1 MGWPKWTPDLLV
13 TRLANHGV
21 EGLWHHQYEAA
32 DLVHR
37 GRNVII
43 STGTA
48 SGKSLA
54 YLTPAVTACLDGG
67 TVLYLTPTKA
77 LAADQLRSLRD
88 LRITQVRAACFDG
101 DTPFEERTWVRQHAN
116 YVLTNPD
123 MLHRGVLP
131 RHAQWA
137 AFFRRLRL
145 IVVDECHGYRG
156 VFGSHVAQI
165 LRRLRRVCAR
175 YGSRPVFLL
184 ASATASEP
192 AAFGTRLTGL
202 EMDEVTMD
210 ASPKGSTTFA
220 LWEPP
225 LTDLRG
231 EGGAPV
237 RRTATA
243 ETADLLADLV
253 LADVRTLAFVRSRR
267 GAETVALSARAKLSD
282 VAASLQGHPGVL
294 PTPTPIDSWTTTDT
308 PPTPH
313 TPPDTLPALPDTSHT
328 LPALPDAPHALHDLP
343 DASHALPALPD
354 ASHALPDTLPALPD
368 TSQDPAGAPH
378 AMSQDSASMEAGG
391 RLGAVSE
398 GGYGGR
404 LSELPG
410 KVAAYRAG
418 YLSEDRRL
426 LEKALRSGSLMGL
439 ATTNALELG
448 VDVSG
453 LDAVLIAGWPG
464 TRASLWQQAGRAG
477 RDGQD
482 ALAVLIARDDPLDT
496 YLVHHPEALFGQ
508 PVEAIVL
515 DPDNPYVLGPHLCA
529 AAAEI
534 PLTDDDL
541 PVFGD
546 AASAVLD
553 GLVGD
558 GLLRKRAAGW
568 FWTRRERATDLADI
582 RGAGGA
588 PVQVV
593 ESSTGRLLGTVDEP
607 SAHTTVHTGAVY
619 LHQGETFLV
628 EELDLDAGVALV
640 REAQP
645 DYSTFARDVTE
656 ISVLKSLRSTPLGP
670 GSLHFGE
677 VEVTRQVVSYL
688 KRRVQSGEMLGD
700 EPLDLPPRTLR
711 TRAVWWTLPAAEVAA
726 LAEEGFDLGGS
737 AHAAEHASIGLLPLF
752 ATCDRWDIGGV
763 STELHLDTGLLTVFV
778 YDGHEGGAGFAER
791 GYSRAVD
798 WLTATREAIS
808 SCECERGCPS
818 CIQSPKCGNGNEPL
832 DKRGAIRMLDTLL
845 AH

>member
-1 MGWPKWTPDLLV
+1 
-13 TRLANHGV
+13 LANRGV
-21 EGLWHHQYEAA
+21 TGLWPHQYEAA
-32 DLVHR
+32 DLAFR

-54 YLTPAVTACLDGG
+54 YLTPAVASCLDGG
-67 TVLYLTPTKA
+67 TILYLTPTKA
-77 LAADQLRSLRD
+77 LAADQLRGLRE
-88 LRITQVRAACFDG
+88 LRITQVRAATFDG
-101 DTPFEERTWVRQHAN
+101 DTPFEERTWIRQHAN

-123 MLHRGVLP
+123 MLHRNILP
-131 RHAQWA
+131 RHAQWS
-137 AFFRRLRL
+137 AFFRRLRM

-175 YGSRPVFLL
+175 YGSRPTFLL

-192 AAFGTRLTGL
+192 GTFAMRLTGL
-202 EMDEVTMD
+202 EMDEVTVD

-225 LTDLRG
+225 LTELRG

-253 LADVRTLAFVRSRR
+253 LADIRTLAFVRSRR
-267 GAETVALSARAKLSD
+267 GAETVALSARAKLAD
-282 VAASLQGHPGVL
+282 VAFSTPYTGTPSTSAPSEPAPPQPAPPQPAPSA
-294 PTPTPIDSWTTTDT
+294 PTPAHSTPAGSELTAETSVPAAD
-308 PPTPH
+308 PH
-313 TPPDTLPALPDTSHT
+313 SEARSGPSDPA
-328 LPALPDAPHALHDLP
+328 DLP
-343 DASHALPALPD
+343 S
-354 ASHALPDTLPALPD
+354 
-368 TSQDPAGAPH
+368 
-378 AMSQDSASMEAGG
+378 
-391 RLGAVSE
+391 
-398 GGYGGR
+398 
-404 LSELPG
+404 
-410 KVAAYRAG
+410 KIAAYRAG
-418 YLSEDRRL
+418 YLAEDRRL
-426 LEKALRSGSLMGL
+426 LEKALREGTIMGL

-477 RDGQD
+477 REGQD

-496 YLVHHPEALFGQ
+496 YLVHHPEALFGR

-534 PLTDDDL
+534 PLTESDLPTFGATAANLLDDL
-541 PVFGD
+541 
-546 AASAVLD
+546 
-553 GLVGD
+553 VGQ
-558 GLLRKRAAGW
+558 GLLRRREAGW
-568 FWTRRERATDLADI
+568 FWTKRERATDLADI
-582 RGAGGA
+582 RGGGGA
-588 PVQVV
+588 PIQVV
-593 ESSTGRLLGTVDEP
+593 ESSTGRLLGSVDEP
-607 SAHTTVHTGAVY
+607 SAHTAVHTGAIY
-619 LHQGETFLV
+619 IHQGETFLV
-628 EELDLDAGVALV
+628 ELLDLEAGVALV
-640 REAQP
+640 SSASP
-645 DYSTFARDVTE
+645 DYSTFARDITD
-656 ISVLKSLRSTPLGP
+656 ISILAAQRSHPLGP
-670 GSLHFGE
+670 GTLHFGE

-688 KRRVQSGEMLGD
+688 KRRLHSGEMLGD

-711 TRAVWWTLPAAEVAA
+711 TRAVWWTLPASAVAP
-726 LAEEGFDLGGS
+726 LAEADIDLGGA

-763 STELHLDTGLLTVFV
+763 STELHADTGLLTVFV

-791 GYSRAVD
+791 GYARAID
-798 WLTATREAIS
+798 WLTATREAIA

-832 DKRGAIRMLDTLL
+832 HKRGAIRLLDILL
-845 AH
+845 TTN